1 MSSRPAT
8 PAVAGH
14 LYWCGPSM
22 GREEKTGI
30 HAGNF
35 KNSTE

>member
-1 MSSRPAT
+1 
-8 PAVAGH
+8 
-14 LYWCGPSM
+14 M

-35 KNSTE
+35 KTAEIKPGLVRPGFL